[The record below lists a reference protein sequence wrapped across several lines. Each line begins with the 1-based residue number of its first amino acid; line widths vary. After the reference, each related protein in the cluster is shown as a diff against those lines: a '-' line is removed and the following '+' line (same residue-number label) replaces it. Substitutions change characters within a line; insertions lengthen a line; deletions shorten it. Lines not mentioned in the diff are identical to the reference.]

1 MENKVKIV
9 SLVSG
14 RVVLSVP
21 ELRLKRVWDKKG
33 AVKIIPFDQLQEAL
47 YEPGVTELFEGGCL
61 GIDDMEQKIALGL
74 EPEGA
79 EEPVNIIT
87 IDDAQR
93 KRYLT
98 VLPFVEFKEKI
109 KELPREQIEEFEFA
123 KFGGIYHGESI
134 ENSKTDFSTSI
145 NFTFAQISLKIRF
158 TISPL

>member
-109 KELPREQIEEFEFA
+109 KELPREQIEELANFA
-123 KFGGIYHGESI
+123 I
-134 ENSKTDFSTSI
+134 ENEIADFEKSEVLRQYTGKDI
-145 NFTFAQISLKIRF
+145 IGAIKLNRDDRAAREE
-158 TISPL
+158 

>member
-109 KELPREQIEEFEFA
+109 KELPREQIEELANFA
-123 KFGGIYHGESI
+123 I
-134 ENSKTDFSTSI
+134 ENEIADFEKSEILRQYTGKDI
-145 NFTFAQISLKIRF
+145 IGAIKLNRDDRAAREE
-158 TISPL
+158 

>member
-61 GIDDMEQKIALGL
+61 GIDNMEQKIALGL

-109 KELPREQIEEFEFA
+109 KELPREQIEELANFA
-123 KFGGIYHGESI
+123 I
-134 ENSKTDFSTSI
+134 ENEIADFEKSEVLRQYTGKDI
-145 NFTFAQISLKIRF
+145 IGAIKLNRDDRAAREE
-158 TISPL
+158 

>member
-33 AVKIIPFDQLQEAL
+33 AVKIIPIDQLQEAL
-47 YEPGVTELFEGGCL
+47 YEPGVIELFEGGCL
-61 GIDDMEQKIALGL
+61 GIDNMEQKIALGL

-109 KELPREQIEEFEFA
+109 KELPREQIEELANFA
-123 KFGGIYHGESI
+123 I
-134 ENSKTDFSTSI
+134 ENEIADFEKSEVLRQYTGKDI
-145 NFTFAQISLKIRF
+145 IGAIKLNRDDRAAREE
-158 TISPL
+158 

>member
-61 GIDDMEQKIALGL
+61 GIDNMEQKIALGL

-109 KELPREQIEEFEFA
+109 KELPHEQIEELVNFA
-123 KFGGIYHGESI
+123 I
-134 ENSKTDFSTSI
+134 ENEIADFEKSEVLRQYTGKDI
-145 NFTFAQISLKIRF
+145 IGAIKLNRDDRAAREE
-158 TISPL
+158 

>member
-98 VLPFVEFKEKI
+98 VLPCVEFKEKI
-109 KELPREQIEEFEFA
+109 KELPHEQIEELANFA
-123 KFGGIYHGESI
+123 I
-134 ENSKTDFSTSI
+134 ENEIADFEKSEVLRQYTGKDI
-145 NFTFAQISLKIRF
+145 IGAIKLNRDDRAAREE
-158 TISPL
+158 

>member
-98 VLPFVEFKEKI
+98 VLPFVEFKEKV
-109 KELPREQIEEFEFA
+109 KELPREQIEELANFA
-123 KFGGIYHGESI
+123 I
-134 ENSKTDFSTSI
+134 ENEIADFEKSEVLRQYTGKDI
-145 NFTFAQISLKIRF
+145 IGAIKLNRDDRAAREE
-158 TISPL
+158 

>member
-1 MENKVKIV
+1 MEDKVKIV

-61 GIDDMEQKIALGL
+61 GIDNMEQKIALGL

-109 KELPREQIEEFEFA
+109 KELPREQIEELANFA
-123 KFGGIYHGESI
+123 I
-134 ENSKTDFSTSI
+134 ENEIADFEKSEVLRQYTGKDI
-145 NFTFAQISLKIRF
+145 IGAIKLNRDDRAAREE
-158 TISPL
+158 